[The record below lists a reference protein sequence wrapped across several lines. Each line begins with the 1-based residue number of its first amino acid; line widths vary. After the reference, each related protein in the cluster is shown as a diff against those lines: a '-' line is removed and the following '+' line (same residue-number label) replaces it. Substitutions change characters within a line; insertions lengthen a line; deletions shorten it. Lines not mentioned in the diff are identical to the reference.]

1 LARISKCIIAGSG
14 NGAEAILLIT
24 GFLILVMFY
33 MAYRL
38 NRDEGIIVMLQERV
52 NGLEDLLQSV
62 PNENVE
68 KNSEQ

>member
-1 LARISKCIIAGSG
+1 M
-14 NGAEAILLIT
+14 IT

-52 NGLEDLLQSV
+52 TELE
-62 PNENVE
+62 
-68 KNSEQ
+68 NSAKSQEDK

>member
-1 LARISKCIIAGSG
+1 M
-14 NGAEAILLIT
+14 IT

-52 NGLEDLLQSV
+52 TELENGVKSQED
-62 PNENVE
+62 
-68 KNSEQ
+68 K

>member
-1 LARISKCIIAGSG
+1 M
-14 NGAEAILLIT
+14 IT

-52 NGLEDLLQSV
+52 TELENGVKSQE
-62 PNENVE
+62 E
-68 KNSEQ
+68 K

>member
-1 LARISKCIIAGSG
+1 
-14 NGAEAILLIT
+14 LIT

>member
-1 LARISKCIIAGSG
+1 M
-14 NGAEAILLIT
+14 IT

-52 NGLEDLLQSV
+52 TELENSAKVQ
-62 PNENVE
+62 EN
-68 KNSEQ
+68 K